1 MTDKLT
7 PKQQRFIDEYL
18 VDLNA
23 TQAAI
28 RAGYSAKTAGQIG
41 DENLKKPQI
50 KAAIDEA
57 MAKRTER
64 TEIDQDYVLKTIK
77 DTIER
82 CAQAVPV
89 TDAKG
94 NPVFVKTPD
103 GQISPAYKF
112 DAFAVLKGAELLGKH
127 LGIFIEKRELTGKD
141 GKDLVPEA
149 PKGVLVVPGV
159 MNEADWEKM
168 MAKQAKG
175 DA

>member
-1 MTDKLT
+1 MTTKL
-7 PKQQRFIDEYL
+7 KARQQAFVDEYL
-18 VDLNA
+18 KDLNA

-28 RAGYSAKTAGQIG
+28 RAGYSPKTSGQMG

-57 MAKRTER
+57 MAKRAER

-89 TDAKG
+89 VDGKG
-94 NPVFVKTPD
+94 LPVYVKTPD
-103 GQISPAYKF
+103 GEISPAYRF
-112 DAFAVLKGAELLGKH
+112 DAQSVLKGAELLGKH

-141 GKDLVPEA
+141 GKDLMPEA
-149 PKGVLVVPGV
+149 PKGVLIVPGV

-168 MAKQAKG
+168 MAKRKG
-175 DA
+175 SA

>member
-57 MAKRTER
+57 MTKRTER

-103 GQISPAYKF
+103 GEISPAYKF

-141 GKDLVPEA
+141 GKDLMPES

-168 MAKQAKG
+168 MAKRAKG